1 MGMIVTSM
9 LVFKRMDNF
18 GVVVVVVVVV
28 EIVIVVVVNIVSIV
42 VVTICLHSRERSC
55 DDDAYSREMDG
66 HDDVDNNI

>member
-18 GVVVVVVVVV
+18 GVVVVVVV

>member
-1 MGMIVTSM
+1 MIVTSM

-18 GVVVVVVVVV
+18 GVVVVVVV